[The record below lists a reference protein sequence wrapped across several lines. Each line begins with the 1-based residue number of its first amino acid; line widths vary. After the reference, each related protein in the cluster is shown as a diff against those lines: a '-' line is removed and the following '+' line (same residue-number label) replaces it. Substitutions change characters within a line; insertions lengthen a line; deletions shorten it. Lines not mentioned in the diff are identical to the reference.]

1 MSPSDERFPSVPE
14 QRLVD
19 GDWTRTDETVE
30 TVFQLPGTRVEGAT
44 VLYGDE
50 RTRRAAAE
58 YGGRDQR
65 WRFFFATKLTFTP
78 SLSPGIG
85 PAMILPTVRSEA
97 NRTFKSE
104 LRDRGFESIGR
115 GRTERVRVASGD
127 RAKLT
132 QYRAELPLSE
142 PDATLPIT
150 GWVGVWHGDGFR
162 IGAGAYPARPVA
174 DILGIDEPPA
184 VLTRTPERYRN
195 ELIELI
201 RAIE

>member
-1 MSPSDERFPSVPE
+1 VSPPDERFPTVPE
-14 QRLVD
+14 ERLES
-19 GDWTRTDETVE
+19 GGWRRSDETVE

-50 RTRRAAAE
+50 RTSEAAVE
-58 YGGRDQR
+58 YGGLDQR

-78 SLSPGIG
+78 SLSSGIG

-104 LRDRGFESIGR
+104 LRDRGFESISR
-115 GRTERVRVASGD
+115 GRTERVRVDSGD

-132 QYRAELPLSE
+132 QYQAELPMADV
-142 PDATLPIT
+142 DATLPVT

-162 IGAGAYPARPVA
+162 IGAGAYPEKSVA
-174 DILGIDEPPA
+174 EILDIDDPPEI
-184 VLTRTPERYRN
+184 LTRPPRAYRD
-195 ELIELI
+195 ELLDLI

>member
-1 MSPSDERFPSVPE
+1 MSPSDERYPSVPE
-14 QRLVD
+14 RRLED
-19 GDWTRTDETVE
+19 GGWTRTDATVE

-44 VLYGDE
+44 LLYGDE

-58 YGGRDQR
+58 HGGLDQR

-115 GRTERVRVASGD
+115 GRTERVRVASGE

-132 QYRAELPLSE
+132 QFRAELPMSGL
-142 PDATLPIT
+142 DATLPIA

-174 DILGIDEPPA
+174 EILETDDPPE
-184 VLTRTPERYRN
+184 VLTRTRQQYRD
-195 ELIELI
+195 ELLDLI